1 MASGRQI
8 RFWLIGLVVFV
19 AALWVLREVL
29 LPFVAG
35 MAIAYFL
42 DPVADRLEKWGL
54 SRLMATVV
62 VTVGIVAVLALG
74 LLLLVPLLQAQVM
87 SFVARLP
94 GYIEMLRE
102 AAGPLIKMGMERLP
116 PDQVE
121 TLREQASGFIGNA
134 LSFIGSVIKGVLSGG
149 FALLNLLSLVF
160 ITPVVAFYQLRDW
173 DRMVA
178 KVDGWLPREHAETIR
193 EQFREIDRTLAGF
206 IRGQASVCLAL
217 GTFYAAGLT
226 IVGLDLG
233 LLVGLG
239 AGIISFIPYLGT
251 ISGFVVGIGLALAQ
265 FDGYGPV
272 ALVAGVFMFG
282 QMIEGNFLT
291 PKLVGD
297 RIGLHP
303 VWVIFALLAGGGLF
317 GFVGVLLA
325 VPVAAVIGVLAR
337 FFLGQYIKSPY
348 FQGRGGQR
356 RDLPPVS
363 ASSPPPA
370 PPTAP
375 PAGPTAPSP

>member
-1 MASGRQI
+1 MAGGRQL
-8 RFWLIGLVVFV
+8 RFWLIGLAVFI
-19 AALWVLREVL
+19 ATLWVLREVL

-42 DPVADRLEKWGL
+42 DPVADRLERWGL
-54 SRLMATVV
+54 SRLLATVV
-62 VTVGIVAVLALG
+62 VTVGIVAMLVAG
-74 LLLLVPLLQAQVM
+74 LLLLVPLLQAQVT
-87 SFVARLP
+87 SFLGRLP
-94 GYIEMLRE
+94 GYIEMLR
-102 AAGPLIKMGMERLP
+102 AAAEPLIQMGMERLP

-134 LSFIGSVIKGVLSGG
+134 LTFIGSVLKGVLSGG

-178 KVDGWLPREHAETIR
+178 KVDSWLPRQHADTIR
-193 EQFREIDRTLAGF
+193 TQFREIDKTLAGF
-206 IRGQASVCLAL
+206 LRGQATVCLAL
-217 GTFYAAGLT
+217 GAYYAAGLT

-265 FDGYGPV
+265 FDSYTPV
-272 ALVAGVFMFG
+272 ALVAGVFVIG
-282 QMIEGNFLT
+282 QMVEGNFLT

-297 RIGLHP
+297 RVGLHP
-303 VWVIFALLAGGGLF
+303 VWVIFALLAGGALF
-317 GFVGVLLA
+317 GFVGILLA
-325 VPVAAVIGVLAR
+325 VPVAAVVGVLAR
-337 FFLGQYIKSPY
+337 FFLSQYLKSSY
-348 FQGRGGQR
+348 FQD
-356 RDLPPVS
+356 RDGARNDPP
-363 ASSPPPA
+363 SPPATPDA
-370 PPTAP
+370 T
-375 PAGPTAPSP
+375 GP

>member
-1 MASGRQI
+1 
-8 RFWLIGLVVFV
+8 
-19 AALWVLREVL
+19 
-29 LPFVAG
+29 

-62 VTVGIVAVLALG
+62 VTAGIVAALVAA
-74 LLLLVPLLQAQVM
+74 LLLLVPLLQAQVV
-87 SFVARLP
+87 SFLARLP
-94 GYIEMLRE
+94 GYIDMLRN
-102 AAGPLIKMGMERLP
+102 AAEPVIAMAMERLP

-121 TLREQASGFIGNA
+121 TLREQASGFIGSA
-134 LSFIGSVIKGVLSGG
+134 LTFIGSVLKGVLSGG

-178 KVDGWLPREHAETIR
+178 KVDSWLPRDHAETIR
-193 EQFREIDRTLAGF
+193 AQCRAIDKTLAGF
-206 IRGQASVCLAL
+206 LRGQASVCLVL
-217 GTFYAAGLT
+217 GAFYAAGLT

-265 FDGYGPV
+265 FDTYTPV
-272 ALVAGVFMFG
+272 ALVAGVFIVG
-282 QMIEGNFLT
+282 QFLEGNFLT

-303 VWVIFALLAGGGLF
+303 VWVIFALLAGGALF
-317 GFVGVLLA
+317 GFVGILLA

-337 FFLGQYIKSPY
+337 FFLGQYLGSPY
-348 FQGRGGQR
+348 FHGGDHKGD
-356 RDLPPVS
+356 DLPLPS
-363 ASSPPPA
+363 SSPPSEQP
-370 PPTAP
+370 PSTPTAP
-375 PAGPTAPSP
+375 

>member
-1 MASGRQI
+1 MAGGRQL

-42 DPVADRLEKWGL
+42 DPVADRLQKWGL

-62 VTVGIVAVLALG
+62 VTAGIVAVLVAA

-87 SFVARLP
+87 SFLVRLP
-94 GYIEMLRE
+94 GYIDMLRE
-102 AAGPLIKMGMERLP
+102 AAEPIIQMGVERLP

-121 TLREQASGFIGNA
+121 TLRTQASGFIGNA
-134 LSFIGSVIKGVLSGG
+134 LAFVGTVLKGLLSGG

-173 DRMVA
+173 DRMVT
-178 KVDGWLPREHAETIR
+178 KVDNWLPREHADTIR
-193 EQFREIDRTLAGF
+193 AQFREIDQTLAGF
-206 IRGQASVCLAL
+206 IRGQASVCLVL
-217 GTFYAAGLT
+217 GAFYAIGLSV
-226 IVGLDLG
+226 VGLDLG

-239 AGIISFIPYLGT
+239 AGIISFVPYLGT

-265 FDGYGPV
+265 FDTYTPV
-272 ALVAGVFMFG
+272 ALVAGVFVAG

-303 VWVIFALLAGGGLF
+303 VWVIFALLAGGALF
-317 GFVGVLLA
+317 GFVGILLA
-325 VPVAAVIGVLAR
+325 VPVAAVVGVLAR
-337 FFLGQYIKSPY
+337 FFLGQYLNSPY
-348 FQGRGGQR
+348 FQGRGGAR
-356 RDLPPVS
+356 RDLPP
-363 ASSPPPA
+363 PPPA
-370 PPTAP
+370 AP
-375 PAGPTAPSP
+375 DAT